1 MKPLIEVKN
10 LTVSYYT
17 YAGEVQSVRG
27 IDFEIPEG
35 KTVSIVGES
44 GCGKSVTAKSL
55 MGLIEKPGKIKDESI
70 ICYKGKEITKY
81 NEKQWEQ
88 FRGKEASMIFQD
100 ALVSLNPTMSIGR
113 QVCENLKNHF
123 PEMSKE
129 EKNTS
134 AIAMLNQIG
143 IPDAAACMKK
153 FPHELS
159 GGMRQRVMIAMAMI
173 TKPELL
179 IADEPTTALDVT
191 IQAQIIELMKKLQQQ
206 NGMSILMI
214 THDLGVVADIADEI
228 IVMYAGKIVEKGSC
242 DDIFYHPEHPYT
254 WALLK
259 SVPRLDMPS
268 DEKLATIAGSIPD
281 MTKPPKG
288 CAFCSRCPYAMNIC
302 KDNMPGKTNVAKGHE
317 VYCWL
322 LDKRADRTGV
332 PFGKEAIRE
341 WQLN

>member
-10 LTVSYYT
+10 LAVSYYT
-17 YAGEVQSVRG
+17 YAGEVQSVRE
-27 IDFEIPEG
+27 INFEIPAG
-35 KTVSIVGES
+35 KTVAIVGES

-55 MGLIEKPGKIKDESI
+55 MGLIEKPGKIKEGSAI
-70 ICYKGKEITKY
+70 YFNGEEITGY

-100 ALVSLNPTMSIGR
+100 ALVSLNPTMSIGK

-123 PEMSKE
+123 PEMSAE
-129 EKNTS
+129 EKNKM
-134 AIAMLNQIG
+134 AIDMLNQIG
-143 IPDAAACMKK
+143 IPDAEACMKK
-153 FPHELS
+153 YPHELS

-191 IQAQIIELMKKLQQQ
+191 IQAQIIELMKQLQQQ

-228 IVMYAGKIVEKGSC
+228 VVMYAGKIVEKGSC
-242 DDIFYHPEHPYT
+242 DDIFYRPEHPYT

-259 SVPRLDMPS
+259 SVPRLDMKP
-268 DEKLATIAGSIPD
+268 DEKLATIEGSIPD
-281 MTKPPKG
+281 MTKPPQG

-302 KDNMPGKTNVAKGHE
+302 KNVMPEKTNVETGHE

-322 LDKRADRTGV
+322 MDERADRTGV
-332 PFGKEAIRE
+332 PFGRRKIG
-341 WQLN
+341 